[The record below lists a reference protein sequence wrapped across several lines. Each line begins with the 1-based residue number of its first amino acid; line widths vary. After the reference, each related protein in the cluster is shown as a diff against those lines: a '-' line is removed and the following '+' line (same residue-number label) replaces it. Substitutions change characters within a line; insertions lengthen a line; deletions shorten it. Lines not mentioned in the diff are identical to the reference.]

1 MDSKRQQKFASL
13 LTKELAEVFRR
24 DMPHLFAGTLPPSI
38 TSLRVSPDLGVARVY
53 LSVLLAQNPQEQVR
67 LIQDNTKEIRF
78 ALAKRV
84 RNQMRVV
91 PDLSF
96 FLDDSAAYATHMD
109 KVLTDLNI
117 PPAPPEDEDDKPARP
132 RLFSD
137 ED

>member
-24 DMPHLFAGTLPPSI
+24 DLPHLFAGTLPPSI
-38 TSLRVSPDLGVARVY
+38 TALRVSPDLGVASVY
-53 LSVLLAQNPQEQVR
+53 LSVLLAQNPQEQVQ
-67 LIQDNTKEIRF
+67 LIQDHTKDIRF

-91 PDLSF
+91 PDLRF
-96 FLDDSAAYATHMD
+96 FLDNSAAYATHMD
-109 KVLTDLNI
+109 KVITDLNI
-117 PPAPPEDEDDKPARP
+117 PPAPPEDDDQPPRP
-132 RLFSD
+132 RLFAD

>member
-24 DMPHLFAGTLPPSI
+24 DMPHLFGGTLPPSI
-38 TSLRVSPDLGVARVY
+38 TALRVSPDLGVASVY
-53 LSVLLAQNPQEQVR
+53 LSVLLAQNPQEQVQ

-91 PDLSF
+91 PDLRF
-96 FLDDSAAYATHMD
+96 FLDDSAAYATRMD
-109 KVLTDLNI
+109 KVISDLNI
-117 PPAPPEDEDDKPARP
+117 PPPPPEDEDKPQRP
-132 RLFSD
+132 RLFAD

>member
-13 LTKELAEVFRR
+13 LTKELDEVFRR

-38 TSLRVSPDLGVARVY
+38 TALRVSPDLGVASVY
-53 LSVLLAQNPQEQVR
+53 LSVLLSQNPQQQVQ

-91 PDLSF
+91 PDLRF
-96 FLDDSAAYATHMD
+96 FLDNSAAYATHMD
-109 KVLTDLNI
+109 KVISDLNI
-117 PPAPPEDEDDKPARP
+117 PPAPPEEDDQPQRP
-132 RLFSD
+132 RLFND
-137 ED
+137 EE

>member
-38 TSLRVSPDLGVARVY
+38 TALRVSPDLGVASVY
-53 LSVLLAQNPQEQVR
+53 LSVLLAQNPQEQVQ
-67 LIQDNTKEIRF
+67 LMQDHTKDIRF

-84 RNQMRVV
+84 RNHMRVV
-91 PDLSF
+91 PDLRF
-96 FLDDSAAYATHMD
+96 FLDNSAAYATHMD
-109 KVLTDLNI
+109 KVISDLNI
-117 PPAPPEDEDDKPARP
+117 PPAPPEDEDKPQRP
-132 RLFSD
+132 RLFAD

>member
-24 DMPHLFAGTLPPSI
+24 DLPHLFAGTLPPSI
-38 TSLRVSPDLGVARVY
+38 TALRVSPDLGVARVY
-53 LSVLLAQNPQEQVR
+53 LSVLLAENPQAQV
-67 LIQDNTKEIRF
+67 DVVADHTKEIRF

-96 FLDDSAAYATHMD
+96 FLDDSAAYATRMD
-109 KVLTDLNI
+109 KVLNDLNI
-117 PPAPPEDEDDKPARP
+117 PPAPPEDDKDKPARP
-132 RLFSD
+132 QLFADD
-137 ED
+137 E

>member
-38 TSLRVSPDLGVARVY
+38 TALRVSPDLGVASVY
-53 LSVLLAQNPQEQVR
+53 LSVLLAQNPQEQVQ
-67 LIQDNTKEIRF
+67 LIQDHTKDIRF

-91 PDLSF
+91 PDLRF
-96 FLDDSAAYATHMD
+96 FLDNSAAYATHMD
-109 KVLTDLNI
+109 KVISDLNI
-117 PPAPPEDEDDKPARP
+117 PPVPPEDDDQPQRP
-132 RLFSD
+132 RLFAD